1 MGMIRN
7 IDRLPLRERNK
18 QRIYSRIVD
27 AAFELFRTA
36 GFDATTMDVIAEK
49 AEVSRGTLFNYFP
62 TKDSLLMPY
71 ANELFNEYVQPEVL
85 SYLDTQPT
93 TLDAVRF
100 LFMSIY
106 EHVLALPAI
115 DRALRHE
122 FFAPPPE
129 TKACS
134 NIGTGFFE
142 TLVTIVRYGRQR
154 GEVRDDIPLENLA
167 RYVGVLYVS
176 LLYNSTEDEQSTPAK
191 YAVEVNTL
199 LAFLH
204 TALTP

>member
-1 MGMIRN
+1 M
-7 IDRLPLRERNK
+7 DRLPLRERNR

-36 GFDATTMDVIAEK
+36 GFDATTMDAIAEK

-62 TKDSLLMPY
+62 TKDALLMPY

-85 SYLDTQPT
+85 SYLDTQPA
-93 TLDAVRF
+93 TLDIMRF

-106 EHVLALPAI
+106 EHVLTLPAI
-115 DRALRHE
+115 VRALRHE
-122 FFAPPPE
+122 FFASPPE
-129 TKACS
+129 TKAC

-142 TLVTIVRYGRQR
+142 TLLTIVQYGQRQ
-154 GEVRDDIPLENLA
+154 GEVRVDIPPENLA

-176 LLYNSTEDEQSTPAK
+176 LLHNNTEGEQSTPAN
-191 YAVEVNTL
+191 YTVEVNTL

>member
-129 TKACS
+129 TKVCS
-134 NIGTGFFE
+134 SIGTGFFE
-142 TLVTIVRYGRQR
+142 TLVTIVQYGRQR

-176 LLYNSTEDEQSTPAK
+176 LLYNSTEDEQSTPAQ
-191 YAVEVNTL
+191 YAAEVNTL
-199 LAFLH
+199 LAFLR
-204 TALTP
+204 TALTR

>member
-1 MGMIRN
+1 M
-7 IDRLPLRERNK
+7 RERNR

-36 GFDATTMDVIAEK
+36 GFDAATMDAIAEK

-62 TKDSLLMPY
+62 TKDALLMPF
-71 ANELFNEYVQPEVL
+71 ANELYNKYVQPEVL
-85 SYLDTQPT
+85 SYLETQPT
-93 TLDAVRF
+93 TLEVVRF

-106 EHVLALPAI
+106 QHVLTLPAI

-129 TKACS
+129 TKTCS

-142 TLVTIVRYGRQR
+142 ALLTIVRYGQSR
-154 GEVRDDIPLENLA
+154 GEVRADIPLEKLA
-167 RYVGVLYVS
+167 RYIGVLYVS
-176 LLYNSTEDEQSTPAK
+176 LLYTGIEHRTSAT
-191 YAVEVNTL
+191 YAGEVETL
-199 LAFLH
+199 LAFLR
-204 TALTP
+204 TALSP

>member
-1 MGMIRN
+1 MGMIQN
-7 IDRLPLRERNK
+7 MDRLPLRERNR

-36 GFDATTMDVIAEK
+36 GFDATTMDAIAEK

-71 ANELFNEYVQPEVL
+71 ANELYNQYVQPVVL

-93 TLDAVRF
+93 TLDVVRF

-106 EHVLALPAI
+106 EHVLTLPAI

-122 FFAPPPE
+122 FFAPPAE
-129 TKACS
+129 TKAC

-142 TLVTIVRYGRQR
+142 TLLTIVQYGQLRD
-154 GEVRDDIPLENLA
+154 EVRADIPPENLA

-176 LLYNSTEDEQSTPAK
+176 LLYKNTEGEQSTPAK

-199 LAFLH
+199 LAFLRK
-204 TALTP
+204 ALTP